1 MIEKDY
7 LTLKSLA
14 DKFEGEFTEEA
25 SACNFH
31 ALQHLAQERWL
42 TKRPENGLWLWWI
55 THEGK
60 EALEEYKRTSDA
72 VKDRKTGN
80 KLAAVSLVISTIALL
95 LSATSLYLQYLQ

>member
-25 SACNFH
+25 SACNFQT
-31 ALQHLAQERWL
+31 LQHLAQERWL

-60 EALEEYKRTSDA
+60 EALEEYEQELDA
-72 VKDRKTGN
+72 IKDRKAGN
-80 KLAAVSLVISTIALL
+80 NIAKLALLISILSLLI
-95 LSATSLYLQYLQ
+95 SATTIYLQYQ